1 MSVLA
6 TVPLWIAVAV
16 MIAIALLFVL
26 PRLVSGKPPRARPSR
41 AALNAAVY
49 RSQIADLDSERAS
62 RALSQDDYERALGDI
77 ERRALDE
84 AQSESPLVVRRS
96 PRSAGAI
103 CVLLPVASI
112 ALYFVFGDPAALE
125 DTRSPPRD
133 APEFRARLIDHLE
146 SHPRDG
152 RGWVTLARIDMADDR
167 FADAAASFEK
177 ALAVS
182 AKIAGDA
189 DIWCELADAL
199 GMARGG
205 ALAGEPTAFIERA
218 LAVDA
223 RHPRA
228 LEMAGSAAYQRG
240 DFHLAARFWNELR
253 ALVPA
258 DDQGELRAAIASAE
272 QRARL
277 SLPPPERPSIAKA
290 LP

>member
-1 MSVLA
+1 MSVPA
-6 TVPLWIAVAV
+6 TLPLWIAVAV

-49 RSQIADLDSERAS
+49 RSQIAELDSERAS
-62 RALSQDDYERALGDI
+62 CALSQSAYERALADI

-84 AQSESPLVVRRS
+84 AQSESPLVTRS
-96 PRSAGAI
+96 SRGVAGAI
-103 CVLLPVASI
+103 FVLLPAASI
-112 ALYFVFGDPAALE
+112 ALYLVFGDPAALE
-125 DTRSPPRD
+125 ATRSPLRD
-133 APEFRARLIDHLE
+133 SPEFRARLIDHLA

-167 FADAAASFEK
+167 FADAAASFKK

-182 AKIAGDA
+182 AKVAGDA

-199 GMARGG
+199 GMSRGG
-205 ALAGEPTAFIERA
+205 ELAGEPTRLIERA
-218 LAVDA
+218 LAIDA

-240 DFHLAARFWNELR
+240 DFRLAVRFWGELR
-253 ALVPA
+253 ALVSPDA
-258 DDQGELRAAIASAE
+258 QGELGAAIAGAE
-272 QRARL
+272 RRAKV
-277 SLPPPERPSIAKA
+277 SLPSRELPSIANA
-290 LP
+290 QP